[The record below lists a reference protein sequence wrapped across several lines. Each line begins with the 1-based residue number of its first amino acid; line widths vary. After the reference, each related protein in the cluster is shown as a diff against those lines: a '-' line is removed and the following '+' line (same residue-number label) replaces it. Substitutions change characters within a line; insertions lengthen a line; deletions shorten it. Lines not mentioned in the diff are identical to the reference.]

1 MELITESAD
10 LSRYLDADEAVDFS
24 HPLVRQTAA
33 RLRAGAP
40 EPYDYAERAFV
51 HVRDT
56 VPHSADTGDQ
66 RVTWRASDVL
76 EQRTGICHAKAHA
89 LTALLRA
96 EGIPAGLCYQ
106 RLTEDDGTGPEVHG
120 LIALLLPGRPAGH
133 ASTRAATSP
142 ASTPASTWTGSAW
155 PGRYAPGS
163 ASGTTRRCTRRR
175 PRRSWPRCER
185 PRAGRNWC
193 CPENCP
199 TPYRCPDE
207 GRFS

>member
-120 LIALLLPGRPAGH
+120 LIALLLPGRTRWSRVDPRGNKPGVDARFDLDRERLAWPVRPGLGERDYPTLYAAPA
-133 ASTRAATSP
+133 APVLAALRAA
-142 ASTPASTWTGSAW
+142 ASRAELVL
-155 PGRYAPGS
+155 PG
-163 ASGTTRRCTRRR
+163 
-175 PRRSWPRCER
+175 EL
-185 PRAGRNWC
+185 
-193 CPENCP
+193 
-199 TPYRCPDE
+199 PDPVPLP
-207 GRFS
+207 